1 MNMSIWKFFVNL
13 ICLSIFFITIIL
25 SLPIKLINKFIN
37 KNKKLYKML
46 KKISTKNKILKTSLI
61 TKQLIM
67 NFNQL
72 RNKTMN
78 KICKIF
84 LIIIINN

>member
-1 MNMSIWKFFVNL
+1 MNISIWKFFVNL

-25 SLPIKLINKFIN
+25 SLPIKLRNKFIN
-37 KNKKLYKML
+37 KNKKIYKML
-46 KKISTKNKILKTSLI
+46 KKNSTKNKILKTSLI

>member
-1 MNMSIWKFFVNL
+1 
-13 ICLSIFFITIIL
+13 
-25 SLPIKLINKFIN
+25 
-37 KNKKLYKML
+37 ML
-46 KKISTKNKILKTSLI
+46 KKNSTKNKILKTSLI

-78 KICKIF
+78 QICKIY
-84 LIIIINN
+84 LIITNN